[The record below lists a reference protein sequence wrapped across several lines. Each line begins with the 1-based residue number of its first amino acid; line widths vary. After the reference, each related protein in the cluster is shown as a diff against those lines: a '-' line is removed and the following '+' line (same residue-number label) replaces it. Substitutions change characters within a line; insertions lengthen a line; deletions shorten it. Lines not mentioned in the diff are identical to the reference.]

1 MMIAHVVS
9 VIAGENDHGIVI
21 KPFSL
26 QLLQDGTNSIV
37 DFGNHT
43 VIGSHH
49 CPDILLIYFIGVDR
63 RAAEIR
69 IEGERLIGIA
79 RQQMQ
84 GVRIVHR
91 TVGCRRIKGVVRA
104 DVADHHTEG
113 LIAIPLIKTVEGTLC
128 DPFAGIKRKIEIRLT
143 ALAVIESVIFWRKL
157 KQTGFVVQIK
167 TVDFTVLHQK
177 MMIIVLEAS
186 AAVLLCQLK
195 IGKSDVQISGSHV
208 HFPDCG
214 GLVSVFTQ
222 ELWKSRIA
230 GGQCTMVVPCSM
242 LVHIQT
248 AE

>member
-1 MMIAHVVS
+1 
-9 VIAGENDHGIVI
+9 
-21 KPFSL
+21 
-26 QLLQDGTNSIV
+26 
-37 DFGNHT
+37 
-43 VIGSHH
+43 
-49 CPDILLIYFIGVDR
+49 
-63 RAAEIR
+63 
-69 IEGERLIGIA
+69 
-79 RQQMQ
+79 MQ

-157 KQTGFVVQIK
+157 KQTGFCSADQNRSILS
-167 TVDFTVLHQK
+167 VLHQK

-195 IGKSDVQISGSHV
+195 IGKSDVQISGSHM
-208 HFPDCG
+208 HFSDCG

>member
-1 MMIAHVVS
+1 M
-9 VIAGENDHGIVI
+9 
-21 KPFSL
+21 
-26 QLLQDGTNSIV
+26 
-37 DFGNHT
+37 
-43 VIGSHH
+43 
-49 CPDILLIYFIGVDR
+49 
-63 RAAEIR
+63 
-69 IEGERLIGIA
+69 
-79 RQQMQ
+79 
-84 GVRIVHR
+84 
-91 TVGCRRIKGVVRA
+91 VGA

-195 IGKSDVQISGSHV
+195 IRKSDVQISGSHM

-214 GLVSVFTQ
+214 SLVSVFTQ

-248 AE
+248 AK

>member
-1 MMIAHVVS
+1 MLALAI
-9 VIAGENDHGIVI
+9 
-21 KPFSL
+21 
-26 QLLQDGTNSIV
+26 
-37 DFGNHT
+37 
-43 VIGSHH
+43 
-49 CPDILLIYFIGVDR
+49 CW
-63 RAAEIR
+63 AEIG

-195 IGKSDVQISGSHV
+195 IGKSDVQIGGGHM
-208 HFPDCG
+208 HFSDCG
-214 GLVSVFTQ
+214 GLVSVLAQ
-222 ELWKSRIA
+222 ELRKSRIA
-230 GGQCTMVVPCSM
+230 GGKCAMVVPCSM